1 MSNILL
7 AIMGLD
13 AKAWEERFRALAPG
27 HEIWSWPESFG
38 DPAKMDYAC
47 VWNPPTGLLA
57 QFPNLKAIF
66 SLGAGVDDLLA
77 DPKLPDVPVVRIVDS
92 DMTMRM
98 TEYVTLHV
106 LMCHRRQ
113 RLYDAQQRQR
123 LWRDHEQPA
132 ANEVGVGVM
141 GLGELGGH
149 SASLLHRLGFRVA
162 GWSRTGKAP
171 PGVEAFSG
179 PAGLEPFLRRTEILV
194 CLLPLT
200 AATREILNLALFRKL
215 KYNGTLQGAYVIN
228 AGRGAL
234 QVDGDIIEALDEG
247 TLAGAVLDVFSTEPL
262 PLASPLWTHSKV
274 TITPH
279 NAAVS
284 EPRAIVRNVV
294 RQIDRCELGVGLQH
308 AVDRETGY

>member
-13 AKAWEERFRALAPG
+13 AKGWEQRFRALAPQ

-47 VWNPPTGLLA
+47 VWNPPAGLLVE
-57 QFPNLKAIF
+57 FPKLRAIF
-66 SLGAGVDDLLA
+66 SAGAGVDDLLT
-77 DPKLPDVPVVRIVDS
+77 DPRLPDVPVVRIVDP

-113 RLYDAQQRQR
+113 RLYDTQQRQR

-132 ANEVGVGVM
+132 ASEVAVGIM
-141 GLGELGGH
+141 GMGELGANA
-149 SASLLHRLGFRVA
+149 ASLLHRLGFRVA

-171 PGVEAFSG
+171 PGIETYCG
-179 PAGLEPFLRRTEILV
+179 PADLEAFLRRTEILV

-200 AATREILNLALFRKL
+200 PATREILNISVFRKL
-215 KYNGTLQGAYVIN
+215 KYNGALQGAYLIN

-234 QVDGDIIEALDEG
+234 QVDRDIVEALDEG
-247 TLAGAVLDVFSTEPL
+247 ALAGAVLDVFSTEPL
-262 PLASPLWTHSKV
+262 PVASPLWTHAKV

-284 EPRAIVRNVV
+284 DPRAIVRNVL
-294 RQIDRCELGVGLQH
+294 RQIDRCELGVELQH
-308 AVDRETGY
+308 VVDRQAGY